1 MNFKS
6 IGKDRS
12 DDKFLYM
19 SNLDLTIKNSIIS
32 TNNKFPLLSDT
43 PEWYHYRNLVN
54 KFLLNGNTKTLR

>member
-19 SNLDLTIKNSIIS
+19 SNLDFSIKNSIIS
-32 TNNKFPLLSDT
+32 TNNKFSL
-43 PEWYHYRNLVN
+43 
-54 KFLLNGNTKTLR
+54 FLIHLNGTDIQILSTNFS